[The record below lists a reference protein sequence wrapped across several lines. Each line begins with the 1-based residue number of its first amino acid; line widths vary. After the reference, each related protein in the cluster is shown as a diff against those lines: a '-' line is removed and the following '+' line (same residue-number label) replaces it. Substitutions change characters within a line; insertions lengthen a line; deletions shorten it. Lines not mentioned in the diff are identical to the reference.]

1 MGEYLS
7 APNLGALLQ
16 PTLATSREA
25 PLARSLSA
33 LRKIQTWNIKR
44 AEASSDIWSYQI
56 RPLSGR
62 IAKDQ
67 LTNDHLAR
75 MACET
80 QGSDHVR
87 TAFPRRVRLVVCVHR
102 GRVAP
107 VTSFITREE
116 FAFGLTVDTRFEQGA
131 PQDFCMPACFL
142 GSPYLA
148 SVL

>member
-25 PLARSLSA
+25 SLARPLST
-33 LRKIQTWNIKR
+33 LRKMQTWNVKR

-56 RPLSGR
+56 RPLSRR

-75 MACET
+75 KTSET

-87 TAFPRRVRLVVCVHR
+87 TAFPRRVHLIIYVHR

-107 VTSFITREE
+107 ITSFLTRKE
-116 FAFGLTVDTRFEQGA
+116 FAFGLTVDIRFEQGA
-131 PQDFCMPACFL
+131 PQDFCMPAWFL
-142 GSPYLA
+142 DCLYLTG
-148 SVL
+148 VL